1 MKNPFL
7 TFALLAAL
15 ACAPVGCGNKDTVD
29 TAQAESAFANAE
41 PGIKADFDKTLNAI
55 KTGDW
60 PAAGTALK
68 DLAGN
73 AKLTEEQKSSL
84 SSLMERIKA
93 KAGEVAQQ
101 AGETTSKA
109 VEKVSAEASKLAEQT
124 KEATSKAV
132 DSATKSVNELL
143 PKK

>member
-1 MKNPFL
+1 MVQQYADTLGDSSNRNPP
-7 TFALLAAL
+7 ASSS
-15 ACAPVGCGNKDTVD
+15 
-29 TAQAESAFANAE
+29 AEE
-41 PGIKADFDKTLNAI
+41 LQD
-55 KTGDW
+55 
-60 PAAGTALK
+60 
-68 DLAGN
+68 
-73 AKLTEEQKSSL
+73 Q
-84 SSLMERIKA
+84 IKA

-101 AGETTSKA
+101 ASETTSKA

>member
-1 MKNPFL
+1 MKTPFL
-7 TFALLAAL
+7 TFALLAVL

-29 TAQAESAFANAE
+29 TAKVESAFATAE
-41 PGIKADFDKTLNAI
+41 PGVKADFDRALAAI
-55 KTGDW
+55 KAGDW
-60 PAAGTALK
+60 SGAGTSLK
-68 DLAGN
+68 QLAGN
-73 AKLTEEQKSSL
+73 VKLTEEQKSSL
-84 SSLMERIKA
+84 SSLMEQIKA

-101 AGETTSKA
+101 ASETTSKA